1 MGEFKGIG
9 KALKALRI
17 QAGMSQQE
25 LARRSG
31 LTAPM
36 ISNYEHGKVV
46 PQIPSLDSILQALGR
61 DRFDLLEVLEEVN
74 DRPPR
79 DLRPL
84 KPREPE
90 ATALERLGLTGLSAE
105 EQRAYLEM
113 LRGICRL
120 LALRSRR

>member
-9 KALKALRI
+9 KALKALRL
-17 QAGMSQQE
+17 QAGMSQQQ
-25 LARRSG
+25 LARKSG

-61 DRFDLLEVLEEVN
+61 DRFDLLEALEEVN
-74 DRPPR
+74 GRPPR
-79 DLRPL
+79 DLQP
-84 KPREPE
+84 KEPRAPE
-90 ATALERLGLTGLSAE
+90 ATALERLGLKDLTVE
-105 EQRAYLEM
+105 EREAYLEL

-120 LALRSRR
+120 LALRRR

>member
-61 DRFDLLEVLEEVN
+61 DRFDLLEVN

>member
-1 MGEFKGIG
+1 MGEFQGIG
-9 KALKALRI
+9 KALRALRV
-17 QAGMSQQE
+17 QAGLSQQQ
-25 LARRSG
+25 LARLSG

-61 DRFDLLEVLEEVN
+61 DRFDLLEALEEVN

-79 DLRPL
+79 DLRPMEL
-84 KPREPE
+84 RQPE
-90 ATALERLGLTGLSAE
+90 AKALESLGLKDLSAE
-105 EQRAYLEM
+105 EREAYLQM

-120 LALRSRR
+120 MATRRRR